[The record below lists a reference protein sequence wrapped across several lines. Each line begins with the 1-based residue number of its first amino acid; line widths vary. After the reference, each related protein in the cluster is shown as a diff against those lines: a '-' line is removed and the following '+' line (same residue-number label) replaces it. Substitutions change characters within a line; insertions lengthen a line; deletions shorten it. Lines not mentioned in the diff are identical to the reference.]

1 MCDDCNWHELLEKTE
16 EMQAGG
22 GYECAH
28 HTLSGIYETVEANEH
43 CTERQRE
50 AVNNIKNSKLKE
62 WPS

>member
-22 GYECAH
+22 GYEFAH
-28 HTLSGIYETVEANEH
+28 HTLSGINETVEANEH

-50 AVNNIKNSKLKE
+50 AVNNIRNSKKE